1 MSDGAIKY
9 DYEKLDTAFQE
20 LTKISNFIDTT
31 LDEQR
36 SKVQAIMA
44 DWHGST
50 ADAYNSLC
58 IDLDSDMKGN
68 IETLGMLKNA
78 AREGAVRMQDAD
90 AKGGKQV
97 AH

>member
-1 MSDGAIKY
+1 MSDTIKY

-20 LTKISNFIDTT
+20 LTKISNFIEST

-36 SKVQAIMA
+36 KQVHTIMA

-58 IDLDSDMKGN
+58 TDLDQDMNGN
-68 IETLGMLKNA
+68 IETLNLLKQKA
-78 AREGAVRMQDAD
+78 HEGAMRMQETDS
-90 AKGGKQV
+90 KGAGSV
-97 AH
+97 SH